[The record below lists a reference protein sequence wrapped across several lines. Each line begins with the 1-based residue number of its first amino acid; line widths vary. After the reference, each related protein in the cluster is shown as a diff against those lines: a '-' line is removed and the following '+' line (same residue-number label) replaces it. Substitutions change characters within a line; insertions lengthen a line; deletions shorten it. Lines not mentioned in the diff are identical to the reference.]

1 MTTVT
6 DCPLRGLVTVTRD
19 PNGRVRCAAVWL
31 PGLNV
36 WPLAVRRPEA
46 YQVATTCRPA
56 HLPSGRTWEK
66 KPRKTAAR
74 ELADRRDVWAGRFRG
89 YCSHIA
95 ESGEHQ
101 EREDED
107 G

>member
-1 MTTVT
+1 MPMALAAPRARSSVTPRVKGPRSLMTTVT

-56 HLPSGRTWEK
+56 HLPSGRAREK
-66 KPRKTAAR
+66 KHRKQR
-74 ELADRRDVWAGRFRG
+74 LAKPGAG
-89 YCSHIA
+89 
-95 ESGEHQ
+95 
-101 EREDED
+101 
-107 G
+107 

>member
-66 KPRKTAAR
+66 NHAKPRL
-74 ELADRRDVWAGRFRG
+74 ENSLVFADTVRTSPNPASTRSVRTKMD
-89 YCSHIA
+89 
-95 ESGEHQ
+95 
-101 EREDED
+101 
-107 G
+107 